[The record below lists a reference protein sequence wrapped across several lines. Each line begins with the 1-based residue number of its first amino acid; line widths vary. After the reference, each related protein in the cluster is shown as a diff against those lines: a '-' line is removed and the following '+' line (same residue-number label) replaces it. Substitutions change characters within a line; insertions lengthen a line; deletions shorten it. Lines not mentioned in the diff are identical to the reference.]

1 MEYLPDYKMI
11 ADPPRTRNTN
21 TAKNLK
27 ETLEKVIEEMHSISM
42 GYVHGDLR
50 EGNVLYKE
58 EKGNEG
64 SSMKVKLVDFDW
76 GGKADEVTYP
86 PRLNPEINWHPDV
99 TIDKPIKKE
108 HDVYLIEAMVKN
120 FLM

>member
-1 MEYLPDYKMI
+1 MVIMEYLPDYKMI
-11 ADPPRTRNTN
+11 ADPPHTIN

-27 ETLEKVIEEMHSISM
+27 ETLEKVIEEMHSM
-42 GYVHGDLR
+42 GYVHGDLQ

-58 EKGNEG
+58 EKENEG

-76 GGKADEVTYP
+76 GGKVDEVTYP
-86 PRLNPEINWHPDV
+86 PSLNPEINWHPDV

-108 HDVYLIEAMVKN
+108 HDVYLIEAM
-120 FLM
+120 

>member
-1 MEYLPDYKMI
+1 MVVMEYLTDYKII
-11 ADPPRTRNTN
+11 ADPPCTRN
-21 TAKNLK
+21 AVENLR
-27 ETLEKVIEEMHSISM
+27 ETLEKVVEEMHSM

-64 SSMKVKLVDFDW
+64 SSMKVKIIDFDW

-99 TIDKPIKKE
+99 IIDKPIKKE